1 MLLISHWLIIWPM
14 KTNHVDAV
22 RRAAKLLGSQRALAM
37 ALGVAPVNVS
47 QWLSSASVKGRPV
60 PPKQCV
66 RIEALTKGAVSR
78 RELRPDDWRDIWP
91 ELECAEPIA
100 IVALA
105 EHAQVAVDAECTE
118 AGNA

>member
-1 MLLISHWLIIWPM
+1 M
-14 KTNHVDAV
+14 KSDHVDAV
-22 RRAAKLLGSQRALAM
+22 RRAAKLLGSQRALAI

-47 QWLSSASVKGRPV
+47 QWLSSAGVKGRQV

-100 IVALA
+100 IAA
-105 EHAQVAVDAECTE
+105 PAQDAQAAVNAECAE